1 MTDTEFFE
9 MIERMEKFGGS
20 FVVSLA
26 YAFRKADSFNR
37 QRLLNAFPD
46 YVQQYGPSGQ
56 FVRN

>member
-37 QRLLNAFPD
+37 QRLLTD
-46 YVQQYGPSGQ
+46 YVQQYGPSGE